1 MPDNVD
7 DALKE
12 SPRGLHAV
20 LVHQT
25 SGNEPVRITGVAQIG
40 TDDSNGLYLFGADE
54 FPVSVWNAEEWHH
67 TEMVD

>member
-1 MPDNVD
+1 M
-7 DALKE
+7 
-12 SPRGLHAV
+12 
-20 LVHQT
+20 
-25 SGNEPVRITGVAQIG
+25 RITGVAQIG